1 MNSLLFSQVVY
12 SAEEALAWCLQIAEG
27 LAYLHARRP
36 AIVHRDLKLEN
47 CLLTGATSA
56 CVMTCDLSTRADP
69 HLSIFEVLSQLGM
82 TGHVVRSRNMSRL
95 RTEPGAQHNRPY

>member
-47 CLLTGATSA
+47 CLLTGAT
-56 CVMTCDLSTRADP
+56 CV
-69 HLSIFEVLSQLGM
+69 
-82 TGHVVRSRNMSRL
+82 
-95 RTEPGAQHNRPY
+95 